1 MNSYSIQTIR
11 ANFTPMTFPV
21 AGTVTEVEFY
31 GAIVT
36 GTRAGLTPLASS
48 SNPIIAVTTT
58 AVTSNLLS
66 ATRNPIPAIPIA

>member
-1 MNSYSIQTIR
+1 M
-11 ANFTPMTFPV
+11 
-21 AGTVTEVEFY
+21 
-31 GAIVT
+31 GAIAT

-66 ATRNPIPAIPIA
+66 ATRNPIPAIRIDDTFRPPISFGYM